1 MKLAAIDIGSNAVRL
16 LFINVYET
24 ENGPRYVKD
33 AMYRVPLRLGE
44 DVFKKGKLS
53 KKKTKDFV
61 NTMQAFKKLMKVH
74 DPVAYMACATSA
86 MREAA
91 NAEEVLAKIRKK
103 SGLKIAV
110 ISGQEEADFLFSNH
124 VERFQAEPN
133 KNYLYVDVGGGST
146 ELILI
151 SNGEKIDRKS
161 FNIGTLRLR
170 DGMVEDKEWEK
181 MVKWM
186 RHLNEKY
193 APMIG
198 VGTGG
203 NINTMLKYFSKS
215 KKQAMDIEVIRE
227 TYNKLKDLSFEEKII
242 KYSLKPDRADVIV
255 PAAQIFLK
263 VMDTLGMQTMTIPK
277 VGLADGMIH
286 QMFEQIMKDIAED

>member
-1 MKLAAIDIGSNAVRL
+1 
-16 LFINVYET
+16 
-24 ENGPRYVKD
+24 
-33 AMYRVPLRLGE
+33 
-44 DVFKKGKLS
+44 
-53 KKKTKDFV
+53 
-61 NTMQAFKKLMKVH
+61 
-74 DPVAYMACATSA
+74 
-86 MREAA
+86 
-91 NAEEVLAKIRKK
+91 
-103 SGLKIAV
+103 
-110 ISGQEEADFLFSNH
+110 
-124 VERFQAEPN
+124 VERFQSEPN

-170 DGMVEDKEWEK
+170 DGMVDASEWEK
-181 MVKWM
+181 MDKWM
-186 RHLNEKY
+186 RRLNGKY

-215 KKQAMDIEVIRE
+215 KKQVMDIEVIRD
-227 TYNKLKDLSFEEKII
+227 TYNKLKDLSFEEKVI

-263 VMDTLGMQTMTIPK
+263 VMDTLGMDTMTIPK

-286 QMFEQIMKDIAED
+286 QMFEQIMKDIAEE